1 MPCHAAIAE
10 KALSLK
16 ADTTVEKAIK
26 AMKKA
31 KVEHAAVTDAD
42 GITVGLL
49 SFQILM
55 KNLLPVS
62 VAMSDGIQLDIKIQ
76 AAPGIAK
83 RLKNVLILSIDALM
97 ERKDFP
103 VVYPQTPTWE
113 GVNQMVKTGLPIVVI
128 EPETKKYIGLIT
140 QSSLLEELQRLQ
152 ESEM

>member
-1 MPCHAAIAE
+1 MPCHAAIAD
-10 KALSLK
+10 KTISIK
-16 ADTTVEKAIK
+16 VDDTVEKSIK
-26 AMKKA
+26 ALKKA
-31 KVEHAAVTDAD
+31 KAEYAAVTDED
-42 GITVGLL
+42 GILVGVI

-62 VAMSDGIQLDIKIQ
+62 VVMNDGVQLDVQIK

-83 RLKNVLILSIDALM
+83 RLRNVLPITIETIM

-103 VVYPQTPTWE
+103 FVYPETPTWE
-113 GVNQMVKTGLPIVVI
+113 GVNLMVRSGRPVCVVD
-128 EPETKKYIGLIT
+128 PESQKYIGLIT